1 MNALVIT
8 DFDNRFLA
16 DVAEM
21 ARNLAIWFSVGWHHL
36 NCAAALGLPSRS
48 FPTATSERQQDQ
60 ISSILRHA
68 VHGGDSNS
76 CCQCQ
81 EVR

>member
-21 ARNLAIWFSVGWHHL
+21 ARNLAIWFSVGQHRL
-36 NCAAALGLPSRS
+36 NHESRS
-48 FPTATSERQQDQ
+48 PSVDRFFDVCSSFP
-60 ISSILRHA
+60 SS
-68 VHGGDSNS
+68 S
-76 CCQCQ
+76 
-81 EVR
+81 